1 MIFPAEDPRLT
12 APRPTALFSA
22 AASACEAN
30 IWTSVNGWSA
40 VRVFSDV
47 TREYEVAKK
56 GVAIA
61 DLGPMAR
68 YAVRGADAGAFLARA
83 TTAPASRLETGESA
97 RGLMLDD
104 RGAVIDLA
112 EVSRLSPDL
121 FLLTAPQPHARRLQL
136 ALRGFD
142 AAVEDIG
149 RQVAAL
155 GVFGPGANDALAAAG
170 MKTPGD
176 SVAAS
181 GMVRGVETAARPIQ
195 FSALTGVELVF
206 PREEALTVWERLTRR
221 GGAAP
226 IGLDAFEILRLESGA
241 PRPGADFLAADRARD
256 DEAMTPA
263 ELGLA
268 HLAPLDRGWFNGRRS
283 LRGAPPV
290 RRRLVTLAVDDET
303 AAAGA
308 EVSHAGKAVGRVT
321 SWAWS
326 PAARRVAAFALI
338 DDARFLAGALP
349 AMAREGGR
357 LEVTRPL
364 PAAGRVPAKP
374 VETAES
380 ALERAFLE
388 AQGAATDL
396 RR

>member
-1 MIFPAEDPRLT
+1 MIFPAEDPRLN
-12 APRPTALFSA
+12 APRPTALFAA

-40 VRVFSDV
+40 VRVFTDV
-47 TREYEVAKK
+47 NKEYEVAKK

-68 YAVRGADAGAFLARA
+68 YAIRGGDAGAFRARA
-83 TTAPASRLETGESA
+83 TTAPASRLEIGESA

-104 RGAVIDLA
+104 RGRVIDLA
-112 EVSRLSPDL
+112 EVSRLSGDL

-142 AAVEDIG
+142 AVIEDIG

-181 GMVRGVETAARPIQ
+181 AMVRGVETAARPIQ
-195 FSALTGVELVF
+195 FSALPGVELVF
-206 PREEALTVWERLTRR
+206 PKEEALTVWERLTRR
-221 GGAAP
+221 SGAEP
-226 IGLDAFEILRLESGA
+226 IGLDAFEMLRLESGA
-241 PRPGADFLAADRARD
+241 PRPGVDFVAADRAQD

-268 HLAPLDRGWFNGRRS
+268 HLAPLGRGWLNGRRA
-283 LRGAPPV
+283 LRGAQPAM
-290 RRRLVTLAVDDET
+290 RRLVTLAIDDES

-308 EVSHAGKAVGRVT
+308 EITAGGKPVGRIT

-326 PAARRVAAFALI
+326 PAARRVAAFAQLSGTMKNGE
-338 DDARFLAGALP
+338 LAA
-349 AMAREGGR
+349 A
-357 LEVTRPL
+357 RPL
-364 PAAGRVPAKP
+364 PASGRVSAKP

-388 AQGAATDL
+388 AQGLAHGPATDF

>member
-1 MIFPAEDPRLT
+1 MIFPAEDPRLN
-12 APRPTALFSA
+12 APRPTALFAA

-40 VRVFSDV
+40 VRVFTDV
-47 TREYEVAKK
+47 NREYEVAKK

-68 YAVRGADAGAFLARA
+68 YAIRGDDAGAFLTRA

-104 RGAVIDLA
+104 RGRVIDLA
-112 EVSRLSPDL
+112 EVSRLSGDL

-142 AAVEDIG
+142 AVIEDIG

-155 GVFGPGANDALAAAG
+155 GVFGPDANDALAAAG

-181 GMVRGVETAARPIQ
+181 AMVRGVETAARPIQ
-195 FSALTGVELVF
+195 FSALPGIELVF
-206 PREEALTVWERLTRR
+206 PKEEALTVWERLTRR
-221 GGAAP
+221 SGAEP
-226 IGLDAFEILRLESGA
+226 IGLDAFEMLRLESGA
-241 PRPGADFLAADRARD
+241 PRPGVDFVAADRAQG

-268 HLAPLDRGWFNGRRS
+268 HLAPLDRGWFNGRRA
-283 LRGAPPV
+283 LRDAQPAS
-290 RRRLVTLAVDDET
+290 RRLVTLAIDDES

-308 EVSHAGKAVGRVT
+308 EIIAGGKPVGRIT

-326 PAARRVAAFALI
+326 PAARRVAAFAQLS
-338 DDARFLAGALP
+338 RSVKTG
-349 AMAREGGR
+349 E
-357 LEVTRPL
+357 LEAARPL
-364 PAAGRVPAKP
+364 PASGRVRAKP

-388 AQGAATDL
+388 AQGLAHGPATDF